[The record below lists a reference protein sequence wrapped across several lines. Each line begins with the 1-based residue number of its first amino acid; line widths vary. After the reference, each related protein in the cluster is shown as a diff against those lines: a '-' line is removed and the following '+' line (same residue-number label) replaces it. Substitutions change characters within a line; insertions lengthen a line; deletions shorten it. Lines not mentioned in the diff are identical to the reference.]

1 MSEPGQ
7 RPVEGQLLVADGV
20 SKRFGQTVA
29 LDALSMEIRGGEVV
43 AVLGPSGSGKSTLLL
58 CLAGIIRPDQG
69 EIRYRGRALGSL
81 SDTVLT
87 RLRRDEFGFVFQF
100 GQLVPDLTAV
110 ENVSLC
116 LRLAGLRRRDAEDRA
131 RAWLE
136 RFAANTMHHKR

>member
-1 MSEPGQ
+1 MSELGH
-7 RPVEGQLLVADGV
+7 RPVEGPLLVADGV

-29 LDALSMEIRGGEVV
+29 LDGLSLQIRGGEIV

-58 CLAGIIRPDQG
+58 CLAGIIRPDRG
-69 EIRYRGRALGSL
+69 EIRYRGRGMRSL

-110 ENVSLC
+110 
-116 LRLAGLRRRDAEDRA
+116 
-131 RAWLE
+131 
-136 RFAANTMHHKR
+136 